1 MSQQYSLS
9 PSGGRRIT
17 CNVKTDEKHCNYC
30 VYQLS
35 WLSVKRKSLWLWSN
49 SWASLNAHVGSY
61 LRQHE
66 TVCQMTKFHR
76 SRGHEWGGRSL
87 SGGRNRSHSW
97 VWVWRPVAYQF
108 RFSLSKLVGLW
119 SYLSRCSDD
128 ELWVTMELFPTV
140 TFLLKVDV

>member
-17 CNVKTDEKHCNYC
+17 CNVKTDEKLCNYC
-30 VYQLS
+30 VYRLS

-49 SWASLNAHVGSY
+49 SWASLNAHAGSY

-87 SGGRNRSHSW
+87 SGGGTDLIVGYESDAQWPPNFVFPYRSWSDCD
-97 VWVWRPVAYQF
+97 RTCLVAQTTSF
-108 RFSLSKLVGLW
+108 ELRWSFSRLSPF
-119 SYLSRCSDD
+119 C
-128 ELWVTMELFPTV
+128 
-140 TFLLKVDV
+140 